1 MANGQTAPSRL
12 GQIGANGGTFASD
25 NALFLK
31 VFSNEVL
38 TTFEE
43 TNVMKELHTV
53 RTISSGKSAQFPTMG
68 KATAKY
74 HTPGDDIFEKGI
86 TTGPDGSEYGSNIV
100 HKERIINI
108 DDVLVAATS
117 IANIDELKNH
127 YDVRSAYSTELG
139 RALSKRFDLATM
151 RTLVAASQVTAAN
164 SNPSAESGIVINLG
178 STAGAPANVDTAANL
193 IQTFRLIAQKL
204 DEQDIPSED
213 RFVILTPELYY
224 LLAGS
229 ENGAINRDFGGA
241 GSIASGKVMELVG
254 IKIYSSNH
262 LADISIASVAGDDTN
277 ANNNPFDDA
286 DSGTAGKGYLDAGL
300 DTLKFVAGHKSAIG
314 TVKLMDLAVESEYS
328 MAKQS
333 TLMLAKYAMGHG
345 ILRPEGALSVIA

>member
-1 MANGQTAPSRL
+1 MANGAITPSRL
-12 GQIGANGGTFASD
+12 GQSNLTGDTD
-25 NALFLK
+25 ALFLK
-31 VFSNEVL
+31 VFANEVL

-43 TNVMKELHTV
+43 TNVMKDLHTV

-74 HTPGDDIFEKGI
+74 HTPGDDVFEANNGTDYVSTIK
-86 TTGPDGSEYGSNIV
+86 
-100 HKERIINI
+100 HKERVINI
-108 DDVLVAATS
+108 DDVLIAATS

-151 RTLVAASQVTAAN
+151 RTLVAASQVAA
-164 SNPSAESGIVINLG
+164 SAQANPDSGNGIKIDLG
-178 STAGAPANVDTAANL
+178 TTTGAPADLSTAANL

-204 DEQDIPSED
+204 DENDIPSED
-213 RFVILTPELYY
+213 RFVVLTPELYY

-229 ENGAINRDFGGA
+229 DNAAINRDFSGA
-241 GSIASGKVMELVG
+241 GSIASGKVLELVG
-254 IKIYSSNH
+254 LKIFSSTH
-262 LADISIASVAGDDTN
+262 LSDITTNEVTSDDVN
-277 ANNNPFDDA
+277 AKNNPFDDA
-286 DSGTAGKGYLDAGL
+286 DGASADKGYLDSSL
-300 DTLKFVAGHKSAIG
+300 DVLKFVAGHKSAIG

-328 MAKQS
+328 IPKQA

-345 ILRPEGALSVIA
+345 ILRPEGAVSVIA

>member
-1 MANGQTAPSRL
+1 MANGLITPSRL
-12 GQIGANGGTFASD
+12 GQSGGAGDTD
-25 NALFLK
+25 ALFLK
-31 VFSNEVL
+31 VFANEVL

-43 TNVMKELHTV
+43 SNVMKDLHTV

-74 HTPGDDIFEKGI
+74 HTPGEDVFEANNG
-86 TTGPDGSEYGSNIV
+86 TDYVSTLN

-108 DDVLVAATS
+108 DDVLIAATS

-151 RTLVAASQVTAAN
+151 RTLVAASQVAA
-164 SNPSAESGIVINLG
+164 SAQANPDAGNGIKIDLG
-178 STAGAPANVDTAANL
+178 TTTGAPADLSTAGNI

-204 DEQDIPSED
+204 DENDIPSED

-229 ENGAINRDFGGA
+229 DNAAINRDFSGA
-241 GSIASGKVMELVG
+241 GSIASGKVLELVG
-254 IKIYSSNH
+254 LKIFSSTH
-262 LADISIASVAGDDTN
+262 LSDITTNEVASDDVK
-277 ANNNPFDDA
+277 AKNNPFDDA
-286 DSGTAGKGYLDAGL
+286 DGASADKGYLDSSL
-300 DTLKFVAGHKSAIG
+300 DVLKFVAGHKSAIG

-328 MAKQS
+328 IPKQA

-345 ILRPEGALSVIA
+345 ILRPEGAVSVIA

>member
-1 MANGQTAPSRL
+1 MANGLITPSRL
-12 GQIGANGGTFASD
+12 GQSGGAGDTD
-25 NALFLK
+25 ALFLK
-31 VFSNEVL
+31 VFANEVL

-43 TNVMKELHTV
+43 TNVMKDLHTV

-74 HTPGDDIFEKGI
+74 HTPGEDVFESGNG
-86 TTGPDGSEYGSNIV
+86 TDYVTALT

-108 DDVLVAATS
+108 DDVLIAATS

-151 RTLVAASQVTAAN
+151 RTLIAASQVDAAGRA
-164 SNPSAESGIVINLG
+164 NPDAGQGIKIDLG
-178 STAGAPANVDTAANL
+178 TTTGAPADLSTAANL

-229 ENGAINRDFGGA
+229 DSAAINRDFGGA
-241 GSIASGKVMELVG
+241 GSIATGNVLQLVG
-254 IKIYSSNH
+254 LKIYSSTH
-262 LADISIASVAGDDTN
+262 LTDITTNEVTSDDVN

-286 DSGTAGKGYLDAGL
+286 DGSSAGKGYLDSSL
-300 DTLKFVAGHKSAIG
+300 DVLKFVAGHKSSIG

-328 MAKQS
+328 IPKQA

-345 ILRPEGALSVIA
+345 ILRPEGAVSVIA

>member
-1 MANGQTAPSRL
+1 MANGLITPSRL
-12 GQIGANGGTFASD
+12 GQSGGAGDTD
-25 NALFLK
+25 ALFLK
-31 VFSNEVL
+31 VFANEVL

-43 TNVMKELHTV
+43 TNVMKDLHTV

-74 HTPGDDIFEKGI
+74 HTPGEDVFESGNG
-86 TTGPDGSEYGSNIV
+86 TDYVTALT

-108 DDVLVAATS
+108 DDVLIAATS

-151 RTLVAASQVTAAN
+151 RTLIAASQVDAAGRA
-164 SNPSAESGIVINLG
+164 NPDAGQGIKIDLG
-178 STAGAPANVDTAANL
+178 TTTGAPADVSTAANL

-204 DEQDIPSED
+204 DEADIPSED

-229 ENGAINRDFGGA
+229 DSAAINRDFGGA
-241 GSIASGKVMELVG
+241 GSIATGNVLQLVG
-254 IKIYSSNH
+254 LKIFSSTH
-262 LADISIASVAGDDTN
+262 LTDITTNDTTADDTN

-286 DSGTAGKGYLDAGL
+286 DGSSAGKGYLDASL
-300 DTLKFVAGHKSAIG
+300 DTLKFVAGHKSSIG

-328 MAKQS
+328 IPKQA

-345 ILRPEGALSVIA
+345 ILRPEGAVSVIA

>member
-1 MANGQTAPSRL
+1 MANGAITPSRL
-12 GQIGANGGTFASD
+12 GQSNLTGDTD
-25 NALFLK
+25 ALFLK
-31 VFSNEVL
+31 VFANEVL

-43 TNVMKELHTV
+43 TNVMKDLHTV

-74 HTPGDDIFEKGI
+74 HTPGDDVFEANNGTDYVSTIK
-86 TTGPDGSEYGSNIV
+86 
-100 HKERIINI
+100 HKERVINI
-108 DDVLVAATS
+108 DDVLIAATS

-151 RTLVAASQVTAAN
+151 RTLVAASEVAA
-164 SNPSAESGIVINLG
+164 SAQANPDSGNGIKIDLG
-178 STAGAPANVDTAANL
+178 TTTGAPADLSTAANL

-204 DEQDIPSED
+204 DENDIPSED
-213 RFVILTPELYY
+213 RFVVLTPELYY

-229 ENGAINRDFGGA
+229 DNAAINRDFSGA
-241 GSIASGKVMELVG
+241 GSIASGKVLELVG
-254 IKIYSSNH
+254 LKIFSSTH
-262 LADISIASVAGDDTN
+262 LSDITTNEVTSDDVN
-277 ANNNPFDDA
+277 AKNNPFDDA
-286 DSGTAGKGYLDAGL
+286 DGASADKGYLDSSL
-300 DTLKFVAGHKSAIG
+300 DVLKFVAGHKSAIG

-328 MAKQS
+328 IPKQA

-345 ILRPEGALSVIA
+345 ILRPEGAVSVIA

>member
-1 MANGQTAPSRL
+1 MAEGTITPSFL
-12 GQIGANGGTFASD
+12 GQSGGSGD
-25 NALFLK
+25 KNALFLK
-31 VFSNEVL
+31 VFANEVL

-43 TNVMKELHTV
+43 SNVMKDLHTV

-74 HTPGDDIFEKGI
+74 HTPGEDVFEANNG
-86 TTGPDGSEYGSNIV
+86 TDYVSTLN

-108 DDVLVAATS
+108 DDVLIAATS

-151 RTLVAASQVTAAN
+151 RTLVAASQVAA
-164 SNPSAESGIVINLG
+164 SAQANPDAGNGIKIDLG
-178 STAGAPANVDTAANL
+178 TTTGAPADLSTAGNI

-204 DEQDIPSED
+204 DENDIPSED

-229 ENGAINRDFGGA
+229 DNAAINRDFSGA
-241 GSIASGKVMELVG
+241 GSIASGKVLELVG
-254 IKIYSSNH
+254 LKIFSSTH
-262 LADISIASVAGDDTN
+262 LSDIATNEVTSDDVK
-277 ANNNPFDDA
+277 AKNNPFDDA
-286 DSGTAGKGYLDAGL
+286 DGASADKGYLDAGL
-300 DTLKFVAGHKSAIG
+300 SDLKFVAGHKSAIG

-328 MAKQS
+328 MSKQA

-345 ILRPEGALSVIA
+345 ILRPEGAVSVIA

>member
-1 MANGQTAPSRL
+1 MANGSIIPSRL
-12 GQIGANGGTFASD
+12 GQSNLAGD
-25 NALFLK
+25 VNALFLK

-43 TNVMKELHTV
+43 ANVMKELHTV

-68 KATAKY
+68 KASAKY
-74 HTPGDDIFEKGI
+74 HTPGADIFEA
-86 TTGPDGSEYGSNIV
+86 GSTYASQIK
-100 HKERIINI
+100 HKERVINI

-139 RALSKRFDLATM
+139 RALAKRFDEATM
-151 RTLVAASQVTAAN
+151 KTLVAASQVNHADR
-164 SNPSAESGIVINLG
+164 SNPDASQGIVIDLG
-178 STAGAPANVDTAANL
+178 STGMPANVDTAANL
-193 IQTFRLIAQKL
+193 IALFRIIAQKL
-204 DEQDIPSED
+204 DERDIPSED
-213 RFVILTPELYY
+213 RFAVLAPEQYY

-229 ENGAINRDFGGA
+229 DSNAINRDFGGE
-241 GSIASGKVMELVG
+241 GSIASGSILKLSG
-254 IKIYSSNH
+254 
-262 LADISIASVAGDDTN
+262 ISIKTSNNLLTSGIVSNDVAGDDVN

-286 DSGTAGKGYLDAGL
+286 DGGSAGKGYLDAGL
-300 DTLKFVAGHKSAIG
+300 NTLKLVAGHKSAIG

-328 MAKQS
+328 MSKQA

-345 ILRPEGALSVIA
+345 ILRPEAAVSVIA

>member
-1 MANGQTAPSRL
+1 MANGLITPSRL
-12 GQIGANGGTFASD
+12 GQSGGAGDTD
-25 NALFLK
+25 ALFLK
-31 VFSNEVL
+31 VFANEVL

-43 TNVMKELHTV
+43 VNVMKDLHTV

-74 HTPGDDIFEKGI
+74 HTPGEDVFETNNG
-86 TTGPDGSEYGSNIV
+86 TEYVSTIN

-108 DDVLVAATS
+108 DDVLIAATS

-139 RALSKRFDLATM
+139 RALAKRFDLATM
-151 RTLVAASQVTAAN
+151 RTLVAASQVDAAGRA
-164 SNPSAESGIVINLG
+164 NPDAGQGIKIDLG
-178 STAGAPANVDTAANL
+178 TTTGAPADLSSAANL

-204 DEQDIPSED
+204 DEQDIPAED

-229 ENGAINRDFGGA
+229 DNAAINRDFGGG
-241 GSIASGKVMELVG
+241 GSIAAGKVMELVG
-254 IKIYSSNH
+254 LQIFSSTH
-262 LADISIASVAGDDTN
+262 LSDITTNDTTADDTN
-277 ANNNPFDDA
+277 AKNNPFDDA
-286 DSGTAGKGYLDAGL
+286 DGASAGKGYLDAGL
-300 DTLKFVAGHKSAIG
+300 DTLKFVAGHKSSIG

-328 MAKQS
+328 IPKQA

-345 ILRPEGALSVIA
+345 ILRPEGAVSVVA

>member
-1 MANGQTAPSRL
+1 MANGLITPSRL
-12 GQIGANGGTFASD
+12 GQSNLTGDTD
-25 NALFLK
+25 ALFLK
-31 VFSNEVL
+31 VFANEVL

-43 TNVMKELHTV
+43 TNVMKDLHTV

-74 HTPGDDIFEKGI
+74 HTPGEDVFEANNGTDYVSTI
-86 TTGPDGSEYGSNIV
+86 N
-100 HKERIINI
+100 HKERVINI
-108 DDVLVAATS
+108 DDVLIAATS

-151 RTLVAASQVTAAN
+151 RTLVAASEVNADARAN
-164 SNPSAESGIVINLG
+164 PDAGQGIVIDLG
-178 STAGAPANVDTAANL
+178 TTTGAPANLSTAGNL

-229 ENGAINRDFGGA
+229 DNAAINRDFGGG
-241 GSIASGKVMELVG
+241 GSIASGKVLELVG
-254 IKIYSSNH
+254 LKIFSSTH
-262 LADISIASVAGDDTN
+262 LSDITTNDVTSDDVN
-277 ANNNPFDDA
+277 AKNNPFDDA
-286 DSGTAGKGYLDAGL
+286 DGGSAGKGYLDAGL
-300 DTLKFVAGHKSAIG
+300 SDLKFVAGHKSAIG

-328 MAKQS
+328 IPKQA

-345 ILRPEGALSVIA
+345 ILRPEGAVSVIA

>member
-1 MANGQTAPSRL
+1 MANGQIAPSRL
-12 GQIGANGGTFASD
+12 GQSGLSGDA

-43 TNVMKELHTV
+43 TNVMKDLHTV

-74 HTPGDDIFEKGI
+74 HTPGDDIFEKGV
-86 TTGPDGSEYGSNIV
+86 TTGPDGSEYGSNIE
-100 HKERIINI
+100 HKERIITI
-108 DDVLVAATS
+108 DDVLIAATS

-151 RTLVAASQVTAAN
+151 RTFVAASQVDNTARA
-164 SNPSAESGIVINLG
+164 NPSADNGIVIDLG
-178 STAGAPANVDTAANL
+178 TTTGAPTDLSSAANL

-204 DEQDIPSED
+204 DEQDIPAED
-213 RFVILTPELYY
+213 RFAVLTPELYY

-229 ENGAINRDFGGA
+229 DSAAINRDFGGA
-241 GSIASGKVMELVG
+241 GSIASGNILQLVG
-254 IKIYSSNH
+254 LKIYSSTH
-262 LADISIASVAGDDTN
+262 LNDIAITSVVGDDAN

-286 DSGTAGKGYLDAGL
+286 DGGTAAKGYLDAGL
-300 DTLKFVAGHKSAIG
+300 NTLKFIAGHKSAIG

-328 MAKQS
+328 MSKQS

-345 ILRPEGALSVIA
+345 ILRPEAAVSVVA

>member
-1 MANGQTAPSRL
+1 MANGLITPSRL
-12 GQIGANGGTFASD
+12 GQSGGAGDTD
-25 NALFLK
+25 ALFLK
-31 VFSNEVL
+31 VFANEVL

-43 TNVMKELHTV
+43 VNVMKDLHTV

-74 HTPGDDIFEKGI
+74 HTPGEDVFETNNG
-86 TTGPDGSEYGSNIV
+86 TEYVSTIN

-108 DDVLVAATS
+108 DDVLIAATS

-139 RALSKRFDLATM
+139 RALAKRFDLATM
-151 RTLVAASQVTAAN
+151 RTLVAASQVDAAGRA
-164 SNPSAESGIVINLG
+164 NPDAGQGIKIDLG
-178 STAGAPANVDTAANL
+178 TTTGAPADLSSAANL

-204 DEQDIPSED
+204 DEQDIPAED

-229 ENGAINRDFGGA
+229 DNAAINRDFGGG

-254 IKIYSSNH
+254 LQIFSSTH
-262 LADISIASVAGDDTN
+262 LSDITTNDTTADDTN
-277 ANNNPFDDA
+277 AKNNPFDDA
-286 DSGTAGKGYLDAGL
+286 DGSSAGKGYLDASL
-300 DTLKFVAGHKSAIG
+300 DTLKFVAGHKSSIG

-328 MAKQS
+328 IPKQA

-345 ILRPEGALSVIA
+345 ILRPEGAVSVIA

>member
-1 MANGQTAPSRL
+1 MANGLITPSRL
-12 GQIGANGGTFASD
+12 GQSNLAGDTD
-25 NALFLK
+25 ALFLK
-31 VFSNEVL
+31 VFANEVL

-43 TNVMKELHTV
+43 NNVMKDLHTV

-74 HTPGDDIFEKGI
+74 HTPGDDVFEANNGTDYVSKL
-86 TTGPDGSEYGSNIV
+86 N
-100 HKERIINI
+100 HKERVINI
-108 DDVLVAATS
+108 DDVLIAATS

-139 RALSKRFDLATM
+139 RALAKRFDLATM
-151 RTLVAASQVTAAN
+151 RTLVAASHVDDAARA
-164 SNPSAESGIVINLG
+164 NPDAAQGTVIDCG
-178 STAGAPANVDTAANL
+178 TTTGAPADLSTAANL

-213 RFVILTPELYY
+213 RFAILTPELYY

-229 ENGAINRDFGGA
+229 DNAAINRDFSGA
-241 GSIASGKVMELVG
+241 GSIASGKVLELVG
-254 IKIYSSNH
+254 LKIFSSTH
-262 LADISIASVAGDDTN
+262 LSDIAISATTGDDAN
-277 ANNNPFDDA
+277 AKNNPFDDA
-286 DSGTAGKGYLDAGL
+286 DGASAGKGYLDAGL
-300 DTLKFVAGHKSAIG
+300 DVLKFVAGHKSAIG

-328 MAKQS
+328 IPKQA

-345 ILRPEGALSVIA
+345 ILRPEAAVSVRS

>member
-1 MANGQTAPSRL
+1 MADGLTVPSRL
-12 GQIGANGGTFASD
+12 GQIGGTGDA

-43 TNVMKELHTV
+43 ANVMKNLHTV
-53 RTISSGKSAQFPTMG
+53 RTISSGKSAQFPVMG
-68 KATAKY
+68 KASAKY
-74 HTPGDDIFEKGI
+74 HIPGEDVFE
-86 TTGPDGSEYGSNIV
+86 TLDGSAGKYTHKMI
-100 HKERIINI
+100 HKERIISI
-108 DDVLVAATS
+108 DDVLIAATS

-139 RALSKRFDLATM
+139 RALAKRFDYATM
-151 RTLVAASQVTAAN
+151 KTLVAA
-164 SNPSAESGIVINLG
+164 AET
-178 STAGAPANVDTAANL
+178 TAGQANPDAGQGISIDLGTTVGAPNDLTSADKL

-204 DEQDIPSED
+204 DENDIPSED

-229 ENGAINRDFGGA
+229 DSAAINRDFGGA
-241 GSIASGKVMELVG
+241 GSIATGKILNLVG
-254 IKIYSSNH
+254 LNIYSSNH
-262 LADISIASVAGDDTN
+262 LQDVANGAASPADDSNV
-277 ANNNPFDDA
+277 NNNPFDDA
-286 DSGTAGKGYLDAGL
+286 DGGAAGNGYNDSGLT
-300 DTLKFVAGHKSAIG
+300 TIKFVAGHKSAIG

-328 MAKQS
+328 LQKQS

-345 ILRPEGALSVIA
+345 ILRPEAAVKVIA

>member
-1 MANGQTAPSRL
+1 MANGLITPSRL
-12 GQIGANGGTFASD
+12 GQIAKAGDAD
-25 NALFLK
+25 ALFLK
-31 VFSNEVL
+31 VFANEVL

-43 TNVMKELHTV
+43 TNVMKDLHTV

-74 HTPGDDIFEKGI
+74 HTPGEDVFEANNGTDYVSTI
-86 TTGPDGSEYGSNIV
+86 S
-100 HKERIINI
+100 HKERVINI
-108 DDVLVAATS
+108 DDVLIAATS

-139 RALSKRFDLATM
+139 RALSKRFDLATL
-151 RTLVAASQVTAAN
+151 RTLVAASQVDAAGRA
-164 SNPSAESGIVINLG
+164 NPDAGQGIKIDLG
-178 STAGAPANVDTAANL
+178 TTTGAPADLSSAANL

-213 RFVILTPELYY
+213 RFVVLTPELYY

-229 ENGAINRDFGGA
+229 DNAAINRDFSGA
-241 GSIASGKVMELVG
+241 GSIASGKVLELVG
-254 IKIYSSNH
+254 LKIFSSTH
-262 LADISIASVAGDDTN
+262 LSDITTNDTTADDTN
-277 ANNNPFDDA
+277 AKNNPFDDA
-286 DSGTAGKGYLDAGL
+286 DGSSAGKGYLDASL

-328 MAKQS
+328 IPKQA

-345 ILRPEGALSVIA
+345 ILRPEGAVSVIA

>member
-1 MANGQTAPSRL
+1 MANGLITPSRL
-12 GQIGANGGTFASD
+12 GQIAKAGDAD
-25 NALFLK
+25 ALFLK
-31 VFSNEVL
+31 VFANEVL

-43 TNVMKELHTV
+43 TNVMKDLHTV

-74 HTPGDDIFEKGI
+74 HTPGEDVFETNNG
-86 TTGPDGSEYGSNIV
+86 TEYVSTIS
-100 HKERIINI
+100 HKERVINI
-108 DDVLVAATS
+108 DDVLIAATS

-151 RTLVAASQVTAAN
+151 RTLVAASQVDSAGRAN
-164 SNPSAESGIVINLG
+164 PDAGQGIKIDLG
-178 STAGAPANVDTAANL
+178 TTTGAPADLSSAANL

-213 RFVILTPELYY
+213 RFVVLTPELYY

-229 ENGAINRDFGGA
+229 DSAAINRDFGGS
-241 GSIASGKVMELVG
+241 GSIAAGNVLELVG
-254 IKIYSSNH
+254 LKIYSSTH
-262 LADISIASVAGDDTN
+262 LSDITTNDTTADDTN
-277 ANNNPFDDA
+277 ASNNPFDDA
-286 DSGTAGKGYLDAGL
+286 DGSSAGKGYLDASL
-300 DTLKFVAGHKSAIG
+300 DTLKFVAGHRSAIG

-328 MAKQS
+328 IPKQA

-345 ILRPEGALSVIA
+345 ILRPEAAVSIIA

>member
-1 MANGQTAPSRL
+1 MANGSIIPSRL
-12 GQIGANGGTFASD
+12 GQSNLSGD
-25 NALFLK
+25 VNALFLK

-43 TNVMKELHTV
+43 ANVMKELHTV

-68 KATAKY
+68 KASAKY
-74 HTPGDDIFEKGI
+74 HTPGADIFEA
-86 TTGPDGSEYGSNIV
+86 GSTYASQIK
-100 HKERIINI
+100 HKERVINI

-139 RALSKRFDLATM
+139 RALAKRFDEATM
-151 RTLVAASQVTAAN
+151 KTLVAASQVNHADRAN
-164 SNPSAESGIVINLG
+164 PDASQGIVIDLG
-178 STAGAPANVDTAANL
+178 STGMPANVDTAANL
-193 IQTFRLIAQKL
+193 IALFRIIAQKL

-213 RFVILTPELYY
+213 RFAVLAPEQYY

-229 ENGAINRDFGGA
+229 DSNAINRDFGGA
-241 GSIASGKVMELVG
+241 GSIASGSILKLSG
-254 IKIYSSNH
+254 
-262 LADISIASVAGDDTN
+262 ISIKTSNNLLTSGIVSNSVTGDDVN
-277 ANNNPFDDA
+277 AANNPFDDA
-286 DSGTAGKGYLDAGL
+286 DGGSAGKGYLDAGL
-300 DTLKFVAGHKSAIG
+300 NTLKLVAGHKSAIG

-328 MAKQS
+328 MSKQA

-345 ILRPEGALSVIA
+345 ILRPEAAVSVIA

>member
-1 MANGQTAPSRL
+1 MAEGTITPSRL
-12 GQIGANGGTFASD
+12 GRNNLSTADD

-31 VFSNEVL
+31 VFANEVL

-43 TNVMKELHTV
+43 NNVMKDLHTV

-74 HTPGDDIFEKGI
+74 HTPGEDVFEQ
-86 TTGPDGSEYGSNIV
+86 TTDGYTSVIN

-108 DDVLVAATS
+108 DDVLIAATS

-139 RALSKRFDLATM
+139 RALAKRFDLATM
-151 RTLVAASQVTAAN
+151 RTLVAASHVNDAARA
-164 SNPSAESGIVINLG
+164 NPDAGQGIEINLG
-178 STAGAPANVDTAANL
+178 SGDASGIANL
-193 IQTFRLIAQKL
+193 SDANKIISTFRLIAQKL

-213 RFVILTPELYY
+213 RFAILTPELYY

-229 ENGAINRDFGGA
+229 DNAAINRDLSGA
-241 GSIASGKVMELVG
+241 GSIASGKVLELVG
-254 IKIYSSNH
+254 LKIFSSTH
-262 LADISIASVAGDDTN
+262 LSDIAISATTGDDSN
-277 ANNNPFDDA
+277 ASNNPFDDA
-286 DSGTAGKGYLDAGL
+286 DGVSSGKGYLDAGL
-300 DTLKFVAGHKSAIG
+300 DVLQFVAGHKSAIG

-328 MAKQS
+328 IPKQA

-345 ILRPEGALSVIA
+345 ILRPEGAVSVRS

>member
-1 MANGQTAPSRL
+1 MANGQIAPSRL
-12 GQIGANGGTFASD
+12 GQSGLAGDT

-86 TTGPDGSEYGSNIV
+86 TTGPDGSEYGSNIE
-100 HKERIINI
+100 HKERIITI

-117 IANIDELKNH
+117 ISNIDELKNH

-139 RALSKRFDLATM
+139 RALAKRFDLATM
-151 RTLVAASQVTAAN
+151 RTLVAASQVDNSSRAN
-164 SNPSAESGIVINLG
+164 PGADNGIVIDLG
-178 STAGAPANVDTAANL
+178 TTTGAPSDLATAAKL

-229 ENGAINRDFGGA
+229 DSTAINRDFGGA

-254 IKIYSSNH
+254 LKIYSSNH
-262 LADISIASVAGDDTN
+262 LIDIATSSVTGDDSN
-277 ANNNPFDDA
+277 AANNPFDDA
-286 DSGTAGKGYLDAGL
+286 DGGSAGKGYLDAGL
-300 DTLKFVAGHKSAIG
+300 NTLKFVAGHKSAIG

-328 MAKQS
+328 MSKQA

-345 ILRPEGALSVIA
+345 ILRPEGAVSVVA

>member
-1 MANGQTAPSRL
+1 MANGLITPSRL
-12 GQIGANGGTFASD
+12 GQSGGAGDTD
-25 NALFLK
+25 ALFLK
-31 VFSNEVL
+31 VFANEVL

-43 TNVMKELHTV
+43 TNVMKDLHTV

-74 HTPGDDIFEKGI
+74 HTPGEDVFESGNG
-86 TTGPDGSEYGSNIV
+86 TDYVTALT

-108 DDVLVAATS
+108 DDVLIAATS

-151 RTLVAASQVTAAN
+151 RTLIAASQVDAAGRA
-164 SNPSAESGIVINLG
+164 NPDAGQGIKIDLG
-178 STAGAPANVDTAANL
+178 TTTGAPADVSTAANL

-229 ENGAINRDFGGA
+229 DSAAINRDFGGA
-241 GSIASGKVMELVG
+241 GSIATGKVMELVG
-254 IKIYSSNH
+254 LKIFSSTH
-262 LADISIASVAGDDTN
+262 LSDITTNEVTSDDVN
-277 ANNNPFDDA
+277 AKNNPFDDA
-286 DSGTAGKGYLDAGL
+286 DGSSAGKGYLDASL
-300 DTLKFVAGHKSAIG
+300 DTLKFVAGHKTAIG

-328 MAKQS
+328 IPKQA

-345 ILRPEGALSVIA
+345 ILRPEGAVSVIA